1 MLPGEYVNPNDF
13 DCFIYN
19 QPGIQFEK
27 ELKIAPTGDIEILE
41 PASDDDDY
49 NLPEIPDEVEEEEEL
64 EGEMEMIC
72 HNLQRS
78 TALARIDN
86 TFKRPERNGD
96 NRLASNRVFAP
107 VVGDY
112 NFNTFNS
119 LSITLLHISPLLQMI

>member
-1 MLPGEYVNPNDF
+1 
-13 DCFIYN
+13 
-19 QPGIQFEK
+19 
-27 ELKIAPTGDIEILE
+27 
-41 PASDDDDY
+41 
-49 NLPEIPDEVEEEEEL
+49 
-64 EGEMEMIC
+64 MEMIC

-119 LSITLLHISPLLQMI
+119 LNNLVAHLTTLQMM

>member
-1 MLPGEYVNPNDF
+1 MKNLASLQND
-13 DCFIYN
+13 
-19 QPGIQFEK
+19 E
-27 ELKIAPTGDIEILE
+27 ELKIAPTGEIEILE
-41 PASDDDDY
+41 PTSDVDDDY

-96 NRLASNRVFAP
+96 NRLTSNRVFAP

-112 NFNTFNS
+112 NFNTFNF
-119 LSITLLHISPLLQMI
+119 LNNLVAHLTPLQMM